1 MTRTATLP
9 SMPREESA
17 PDVKLDVV
25 YPQSPERVWRALTDP
40 RQLGKWLLPNDFA
53 PRLGHR
59 FTFRE
64 RRGRAIRCE
73 VVALEVERRLAYTW
87 RRSTEEETSIVTW
100 TLEPAANGGTRVRV
114 THTGLQACAS
124 PAGLWTRTLGRTM
137 NAGRQRLLYCC
148 RERIVQR
155 SSRSGVFVP
164 AARQAQPERLF
175 LTGPR
180 TMQGATANPPVLV
193 ARR

>member
-64 RRGRAIRCE
+64 RRGGAIRCE
-73 VVALEVERRLAYTW
+73 VVALDAERRLAYTW
-87 RRSTEEETSIVTW
+87 RRATEEETSIVTW

-124 PAGLWTRTLGRTM
+124 PANVWPRALGRAM
-137 NAGRQRLLYCC
+137 NT
-148 RERIVQR
+148 
-155 SSRSGVFVP
+155 GVFLP
-164 AARQAQPERLF
+164 GARSAQPERLV

-180 TMQGATANPPVLV
+180 TIAGVTTHPPVLI